1 MNVFEKMTLRRK
13 LIIVFVILIV
23 VNFFICVYY
32 LINVNKSISANQLA
46 NSSYSY
52 VWRISNTLKTAESQ
66 IEFYIRSG
74 DLSYFNSYT
83 ENRDLIIK
91 MIDEITITTSNVEES
106 IMIRAIENSTN
117 SLFYYYDLAAE
128 EYEND
133 VAVYFLN
140 YYEGTVIIEYVY
152 VYLEYYINLL
162 LEEHTASVNEIEL
175 QTRNSFAN
183 AQMFLF
189 LFAVL
194 YIAIAFVFSKWIT
207 KPISNLVKAA
217 NRISQGDYEFKELPI
232 SNHDELGDLTM
243 TFNIMKEDI
252 SKAIDFLKERV
263 EFEKQ
268 LREAELKEIK
278 NTELLKEAKYLA
290 LQSQMNPHFLFNTLN
305 AISRSIEYLPKE
317 VSINLVHS
325 LANIYRYNL
334 DHFNTYSTIEE
345 ELYVTSSYIF
355 IQQHRFEERIQ
366 YNVECDEK
374 CKEILV
380 PSLILQPL
388 VENALKHGIEIM
400 EDGGKIFVRICKKK
414 QGVSIRVFDTGVGI
428 DKPRLESIEK
438 HIKGESP
445 LQTTGIG
452 LSNIAQRISLIE
464 HSTMKINSNKRYG
477 TLIKIYLPNQ

>member
-1 MNVFEKMTLRRK
+1 MNIFEKTSLRRK

-23 VNFFICVYY
+23 VNILICVYY
-32 LINVNKSISANQLA
+32 LINVNKSINANQLA
-46 NSSYSY
+46 YSSYMHI
-52 VWRISNTLKTAESQ
+52 WEISNTLKTAEDQ
-66 IEFYIRSG
+66 LEFYIRSG
-74 DLSYFNSYT
+74 EPSFLNNYT
-83 ENRDLIIK
+83 ENRDIVVNLISELK
-91 MIDEITITTSNVEES
+91 VTTSNVEES
-106 IMIRAIENSTN
+106 IMMRVIKNSTD
-117 SLFYYYDLAAE
+117 SLFSYYDLAAK
-128 EYEND
+128 EYQNG
-133 VAVYFLN
+133 APMYYIN
-140 YYEGTVIIEYVY
+140 YYEGNLIISYIYDYLDYYV
-152 VYLEYYINLL
+152 NLL

-175 QTRNSFAN
+175 QTKKSFINS
-183 AQMFLF
+183 QIFLF
-189 LFAVL
+189 SFVII
-194 YIAIAFVFSKWIT
+194 YIAIAFIFSRWIT
-207 KPISNLVKAA
+207 KPISNLVQAA
-217 NRISQGDYEFKELPI
+217 KKISHGDYEFEELPI
-232 SNHDELGDLTM
+232 TNHDELGDLTM

-252 SKAIDFLKERV
+252 SNAIDFLKERV

-366 YNVECDEK
+366 YNVKCDED
-374 CKEILV
+374 CKEVLV

-388 VENALKHGIEIM
+388 VENALKHGIENM
-400 EDGGKIFVRICKKK
+400 EDGGKIFVGICRKK
-414 QGVSIRVFDTGVGI
+414 QGVCIRVFDTGVGI

-464 HSTMKINSNKRYG
+464 HSTMKIKSNKKFG
-477 TLIKIYLPNQ
+477 TLIKIYLPFQ